1 MQRRLALALGAA
13 ILSGALGACS
23 TTAPG
28 PAAQAEMKKVVFQVS
43 EAGPKNWNLALNN
56 LRNVQ
61 QAIGKDKVL
70 TELVVYGPGI
80 AMLKAE
86 SKVEPRITQA
96 LTDGVRVVA
105 CENTMHAQKL
115 TKADMIPGI
124 GYVPGGVVELM
135 ERQREGWAY
144 IRP

>member
-1 MQRRLALALGAA
+1 MRLPAPPAENPAPIFEFFDNQLQQQ
-13 ILSGALGACS
+13 INKIQQ
-23 TTAPG
+23 TAP
-28 PAAQAEMKKVVFQVS
+28 E
-43 EAGPKNWNLALNN
+43 
-56 LRNVQ
+56 
-61 QAIGKDKVL
+61 IG
-70 TELVVYGPGI
+70 
-80 AMLKAE
+80 
-86 SKVEPRITQA
+86 RQA

>member
-1 MQRRLALALGAA
+1 
-13 ILSGALGACS
+13 
-23 TTAPG
+23 
-28 PAAQAEMKKVVFQVS
+28 
-43 EAGPKNWNLALNN
+43 
-56 LRNVQ
+56 
-61 QAIGKDKVL
+61 
-70 TELVVYGPGI
+70 
-80 AMLKAE
+80 MLKAE
-86 SKVEPRITQA
+86 SKVEPRVTQA